1 MNKSIKLAH
10 SINGAPATP
19 QNCGMNVG
27 RWYDNE
33 SRISVQPAENGKVTL
48 ITSKGEYVLEKHA
61 TQNYYCGRC
70 AGIPVHVI
78 LKPMTG
84 EIIWFE
90 KENKKEEL
98 SIDDL
103 TEDEAL
109 TLSHFGYEAVL
120 KLRTAKYQN

>member
-19 QNCGMNVG
+19 KNCSMSVG
-27 RWYDNE
+27 RWYDNDK
-33 SRISVQPAENGKVTL
+33 RVSVLPDNGGRVVL
-48 ITSKGEYVLEKHA
+48 ITSKGEYPLEKHA
-61 TQNYYCGRC
+61 TQNYYCGKC

-90 KENKKEEL
+90 KEK
-98 SIDDL
+98 
-103 TEDEAL
+103 
-109 TLSHFGYEAVL
+109 
-120 KLRTAKYQN
+120 

>member
-1 MNKSIKLAH
+1 
-10 SINGAPATP
+10 
-19 QNCGMNVG
+19 
-27 RWYDNE
+27 
-33 SRISVQPAENGKVTL
+33 
-48 ITSKGEYVLEKHA
+48 
-61 TQNYYCGRC
+61 
-70 AGIPVHVI
+70 
-78 LKPMTG
+78 MTG

-120 KLRTAKYQN
+120 KLRTAKYLN